1 MIGTVRLRERIPFPR
16 GAMPI
21 YEFECESCGEKF
33 EILARSGDQRGI
45 RCPSC
50 SSHRVARVIS
60 IFSCLGV
67 QLTKKFRREAEEG
80 LKKEKK
86 Y

>member
-1 MIGTVRLRERIPFPR
+1 
-16 GAMPI
+16 MPI
-21 YEFECESCGEKF
+21 YEFACHNCGEKF
-33 EILARSGDQRGI
+33 ETLVRSGDRRGM
-45 RCPSC
+45 RCPAC
-50 SSHRVARVIS
+50 SSRRVVRVMS

-80 LKKEKK
+80 LKEEKK